1 MGLGLGLENGSI
13 SEENLVK
20 ARSMVPRALEQY
32 VNQLA
37 KNGGSAVE
45 AMMPKVSD
53 PQAQVVMAL
62 KSEPQEEIIVQ
73 QESELNDD

>member
-53 PQAQVVMAL
+53 PAQVVMAL

-73 QESELNDD
+73 QDASELQDD